1 MVKFYK
7 LAVHYD
13 SKNDLYKCYNYLLQ
27 YCSLKVN
34 KTNITEMN
42 DIYIFTVILTNN
54 RWSTAVY
61 RKVIKFII
69 RMRKVKPFS
78 FMYTKVPNLDVIY

>member
-1 MVKFYK
+1 MDKFYK

-42 DIYIFTVILTNN
+42 DIYIFTVILPNN
-54 RWSTAVY
+54 RSTAVNS
-61 RKVIKFII
+61 KVIKFI
-69 RMRKVKPFS
+69 R
-78 FMYTKVPNLDVIY
+78 Y